1 MGSAARYCRRK
12 TKILSVSGR
21 GREVTMKSPLVIVLV
36 AVVLV
41 TVSTLAVMNNACKS
55 SQHAWC
61 APMSSVRQHI
71 NTAQLTAAIKAA
83 IIDFDQTAGVA
94 GWAKV
99 VLLGGSESAPVLG
112 YVFGVI
118 MAFSAVVALAL
129 GLFNITEAVNGP
141 RQHRPVIA
149 RTVTVETQ
157 RRSPVAKEASAAKDV
172 TPVVATAADTKKS
185 KHHKPRVFARQRD
198 NYGYWNARGYA
209 QRGFFFR

>member
-1 MGSAARYCRRK
+1 MGTLTVPRDPRRLSASNHG
-12 TKILSVSGR
+12 T
-21 GREVTMKSPLVIVLV
+21 
-36 AVVLV
+36 
-41 TVSTLAVMNNACKS
+41 
-55 SQHAWC
+55 
-61 APMSSVRQHI
+61 
-71 NTAQLTAAIKAA
+71 AIKAA

-99 VLLGGSESAPVLG
+99 VLLGGSELAPVLG

-129 GLFNITEAVNGP
+129 GLFNVTAVVNGP

-149 RTVTVETQ
+149 QKVMVETQ
-157 RRSPVAKEASAAKDV
+157 RHSQVAKETSAAKDV

-185 KHHKPRVFARQRD
+185 KHHKPKVFARQRD